1 MDLSDNVG
9 ILPSIGHVYQKRLQ
23 KLEIEIIE
31 DLLLH
36 IPYRYL
42 DFRQSTKINSAQIGD
57 TVTIKG
63 RVISIKNQ
71 YTKQGKKLQIA
82 GVGDDSGEI
91 AVVWFN
97 RPFLVR
103 TIFPGDDI
111 SLAGKVDWFGRNKA
125 LVSPEYEIVKG
136 GKARLHTSGLIPV
149 YPETYGIS
157 SKWLRTRI
165 SGVLSEIKLDEYL
178 PDSIIGKYNFPKF
191 AEAVR
196 TIHFPKNL
204 AAVEPARRRL
214 AFEELLRLQL
224 SSLKRKT
231 EWKRNLPAYKLGV
244 DKSIVDSFIKTLPFE
259 LTKSQKEAIDEILS
273 DLAKDKPMNRLLE
286 GDVGSGKTVV
296 AAIAALIAF
305 ANGYQTVIMAP
316 TQILASQH
324 YNTLKTL
331 FDPLKVRVSLVTSAF
346 KKSDLGRADIFV
358 GTHALINK
366 KAKFGAGG
374 GPSKVAL
381 VVIDEQHRFGVAQ
394 RAELVKK
401 SKNRSSVPH
410 ILTMTA
416 TPIPRTVALTIY
428 GDLDLSVLSDMP
440 QGRIKVATWII
451 PQLKRNKAYNWIR
464 EQIKK
469 DKIQVFN
476 VCPLIEE
483 SEKETMQ
490 DVKAVTKEYQIL
502 AKIFKGL
509 KLGLLHGRIPA
520 KKKEE
525 AIGAFKEGKTDILV
539 TTPVVEV
546 GIDITNATIM
556 LIEGAERFGLA
567 QLHQLRGRVGRGKKK
582 SYCLLFTNSK
592 SQTVLTRLSALQEY
606 NSGFELAELDLKLRG
621 PGEVFGTKQHGFPE
635 LKVAT
640 WHDSEL
646 IKEAGI
652 VAEKHPELFS
662 LLRTDE
668 PVS

>member
-1 MDLSDNVG
+1 MDLSNNVS
-9 ILPSIGHVYQKRLQ
+9 ILPSIGLVYQKRLQ
-23 KLEIEIIE
+23 KLEIETIE

-82 GVGDDSGEI
+82 SVGDDSGEI

-125 LVSPEYEIVKG
+125 LVSPEYEIVKE
-136 GKARLHTSGLIPV
+136 GKARLHTAGLIPV
-149 YPETYGIS
+149 YPETYGVS

-196 TIHFPKNL
+196 TIHFPQNL

-259 LTKSQKEAIDEILS
+259 LTKSQKEAIGEILS

-331 FDPLKVRVSLVTSAF
+331 FNPLKVRVSLVTSAF

-440 QGRIKVATWII
+440 QGRIKVTTWIVPPI
-451 PQLKRNKAYNWIR
+451 KRGRAYDWIR

-546 GIDITNATIM
+546 GIDIANATIM

-567 QLHQLRGRVGRGKKK
+567 QLHQLRGRVGRGQKK
-582 SYCLLFTNSK
+582 SYCLLFTDSK
-592 SQTVLTRLSALQEY
+592 SQTVLNRLSALQEY

-646 IKEAGI
+646 IREAGI

-662 LLRTDE
+662 LLRAGE

>member
-1 MDLSDNVG
+1 MDLSNNVS
-9 ILPSIGHVYQKRLQ
+9 ILPSIGPVYQKRLQ
-23 KLEIEIIE
+23 KLGIEIIE

-42 DFRQSTKINSAQIGD
+42 DFRQLTKVNMIQIGD
-57 TVTIKG
+57 SVTIKG
-63 RVISIKNQ
+63 RVVSIKNQ
-71 YTKQGKKLQIA
+71 YTRSGKKLQIA
-82 GVGDDSGEI
+82 RVRDDSGEI
-91 AVVWFN
+91 AIVWFN

-125 LVSPEYEIVKG
+125 LVSPEYEIVKER
-136 GKARLHTSGLIPV
+136 KARLHTVGLIPV
-149 YPETYGIS
+149 YPETHGIS

-196 TIHFPKNL
+196 TIHFPQNL

-214 AFEELLRLQL
+214 AFEELLLLQL
-224 SSLKRKT
+224 SSLKRKI

-244 DKSIVDSFIKTLPFE
+244 DKSIVESFIKTLPFE

-324 YNTLKTL
+324 YETLKTL
-331 FDPLKVRVSLVTSAF
+331 FDPLKIRVSLVTSAF

-358 GTHALINK
+358 GTHALISKRNK
-366 KAKFGAGG
+366 FD
-374 GPSKVAL
+374 KVAL

-440 QGRIKVATWII
+440 QGRIKVTTWIVPPI
-451 PQLKRNKAYNWIR
+451 KRGRAYDWIR
-464 EQIKK
+464 GQIKK
-469 DKIQVFN
+469 NKIQVFN

-520 KKKEE
+520 KRKEE

-546 GIDITNATIM
+546 GIDIANATIM

-567 QLHQLRGRVGRGKKK
+567 QLHQLRGRVGRGKQK
-582 SYCLLFTNSK
+582 SYCLLFTDSK
-592 SQTVLTRLSALQEY
+592 SRTVLARLSALQKY

-646 IKEAGI
+646 IREAGI

-662 LLRTDE
+662 LLHAGE

>member
-1 MDLSDNVG
+1 MG
-9 ILPSIGHVYQKRLQ
+9 PVYQKRLQ
-23 KLEIEIIE
+23 KLNIETIE

-42 DFRQSTKINSAQIGD
+42 DFRQSTKINSAQISD

-71 YTKQGKKLQIA
+71 YTRQGKKLQIA
-82 GVGDDSGEI
+82 SVGDDSGEI

-125 LVSPEYEIVKG
+125 LVSPEYEIVKE
-136 GKARLHTSGLIPV
+136 GKARLHTAGLIPV

-165 SGVLSEIKLDEYL
+165 SDVLSEINKFVSHEIKLDEYL
-178 PDSIIGKYNFPKF
+178 PDIIIGKYNFPKF

-196 TIHFPKNL
+196 IIHFPQNL
-204 AAVEPARRRL
+204 SAVEPARKRL

-224 SSLKRKT
+224 SSLKRKI

-244 DKSIVDSFIKTLPFE
+244 DKSIVDNFIKTLPFE

-366 KAKFGAGG
+366 KAKFD
-374 GPSKVAL
+374 KVAL

-416 TPIPRTVALTIY
+416 TPIPRTMALTIY

-440 QGRIKVATWII
+440 QGRIKVTTWIVPPI
-451 PQLKRNKAYNWIR
+451 KRGGAYNWIR
-464 EQIKK
+464 KQIKK

-490 DVKAVTKEYQIL
+490 DVKAVTQEYQIL
-502 AKIFKGL
+502 AKIFKGF

-546 GIDITNATIM
+546 GIDIANATIM

-567 QLHQLRGRVGRGKKK
+567 QLHQLRGRVGRGQKK
-582 SYCLLFTNSK
+582 SYCLLFTDSK
-592 SQTVLTRLSALQEY
+592 SQTVLTRLSALQKY

-646 IKEAGI
+646 IKETGI
-652 VAEKHPELFS
+652 IAEKHPELFS
-662 LLRTDE
+662 LLRTGE